1 MEFGKKELIE
11 RANINHMYEMK
22 DALLLLKENLVEHYK
37 NQRKYSNERIPKV
50 WER

>member
-22 DALLLLKENLVEHYK
+22 DALLLKKKIWLSIIK